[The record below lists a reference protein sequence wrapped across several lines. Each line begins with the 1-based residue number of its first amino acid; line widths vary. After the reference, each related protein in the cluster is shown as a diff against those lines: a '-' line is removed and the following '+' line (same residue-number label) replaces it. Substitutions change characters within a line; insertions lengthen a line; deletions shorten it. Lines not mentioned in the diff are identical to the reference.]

1 MTADKSIQ
9 DQADKVM
16 QFRSWTSYSLEELA
30 SFGRLGPDAENL
42 RGWADNALG
51 AVESIDRLDERNAVV
66 EELVTR
72 VKKLN
77 DQ

>member
-1 MTADKSIQ
+1 MIEDYSIQ

-16 QFRSWTSYSLEELA
+16 QFRTWTSYSLEELA
-30 SFGRLGPDAENL
+30 TFGRLGPDEDNL

-51 AVESIDRLDERNAVV
+51 QVESIERLDERKAVIL
-66 EELVTR
+66 ELVKR